1 MADPSKSNTQRLEAK
16 RNIER
21 ILYFPKVDENSPSNN
36 ITFKEIVQNG
46 KIVDVQLSLPSLGQ
60 WDIGKGES
68 INSKV
73 SKLLLYL
80 QSEELN
86 LRFQVLPSQMTNPAE
101 VDRILDSGILT
112 TDLLQLQNVNASFEI
127 YLADTEEGGP
137 LKNGGDNVS
146 TGHSGVRGVNTSLSS
161 STVTIGKQKYSIRED
176 GKVTDAKGKAVTDKN
191 QVSQIMLKKQYY
203 K

>member
-1 MADPSKSNTQRLEAK
+1 M
-16 RNIER
+16 ER
-21 ILYFPKVDENSPSNN
+21 QLMFNFHYLLLDSGILVREY
-36 ITFKEIVQNG
+36 
-46 KIVDVQLSLPSLGQ
+46 
-60 WDIGKGES
+60 
-68 INSKV
+68 INSKFQN
-73 SKLLLYL
+73 YYFI

-176 GKVTDAKGKAVTDKN
+176 GKVTDAKVKLLLIKIRFL
-191 QVSQIMLKKQYY
+191 QIMLKKQYY

>member
-1 MADPSKSNTQRLEAK
+1 
-16 RNIER
+16 
-21 ILYFPKVDENSPSNN
+21 
-36 ITFKEIVQNG
+36 
-46 KIVDVQLSLPSLGQ
+46 
-60 WDIGKGES
+60 
-68 INSKV
+68 
-73 SKLLLYL
+73 
-80 QSEELN
+80 
-86 LRFQVLPSQMTNPAE
+86 MTNPAE

-191 QVSQIMLKKQYY
+191 QVSQIMLKNSIINNLINPYKNSNLYIGTYSDGTEFGNGWKFYY
-203 K
+203 CW